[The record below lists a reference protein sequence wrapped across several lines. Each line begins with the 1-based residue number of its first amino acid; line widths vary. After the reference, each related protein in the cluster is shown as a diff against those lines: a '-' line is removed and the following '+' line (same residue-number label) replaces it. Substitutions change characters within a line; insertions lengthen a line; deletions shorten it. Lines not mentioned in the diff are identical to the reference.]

1 MDENENEN
9 ENENEHDDNETDR
22 DSTGETLELSYRDR
36 AKDFGVILS
45 RLDMIDT
52 AIDGLRDMLGTY
64 RAVGIDNDATGS
76 DADADTVEVDVAD
89 ADDFKGVSDVPDNVF
104 FAENL

>member
-1 MDENENEN
+1 MRLD
-9 ENENEHDDNETDR
+9 
-22 DSTGETLELSYRDR
+22 TLE
-36 AKDFGVILS
+36 
-45 RLDMIDT
+45 T

-76 DADADTVEVDVAD
+76 DADAGTVEVDVAN
-89 ADDFKGVSDVPDNVF
+89 ADDFKGVSDVPDSVF

>member
-1 MDENENEN
+1 MRLD
-9 ENENEHDDNETDR
+9 
-22 DSTGETLELSYRDR
+22 TLE
-36 AKDFGVILS
+36 
-45 RLDMIDT
+45 T

-76 DADADTVEVDVAD
+76 DADAGTVEVDVANT
-89 ADDFKGVSDVPDNVF
+89 DDFKGVSDVPDSVF

>member
-1 MDENENEN
+1 MDENEKAAEATETPNEVS
-9 ENENEHDDNETDR
+9 ERDDTDETPEEAHR
-22 DSTGETLELSYRDR
+22 AGEFEE
-36 AKDFGVILS
+36 ILA
-45 RLDMIDT
+45 RLDSLET
-52 AIDGLRDMLGTY
+52 AINGLRDMLGTY

-89 ADDFKGVSDVPDNVF
+89 VDDFKGVSDVPDSVF

>member
-1 MDENENEN
+1 MDENERIAEAT
-9 ENENEHDDNETDR
+9 ETPDEVSEQDD
-22 DSTGETLELSYRDR
+22 TGETPVEAHRVGE
-36 AKDFGVILS
+36 FEEILA
-45 RLDMIDT
+45 RLDSLDT
-52 AIDGLRDMLGTY
+52 AINGLRDMLGTY

-76 DADADTVEVDVAD
+76 DADADTVEVDVAE